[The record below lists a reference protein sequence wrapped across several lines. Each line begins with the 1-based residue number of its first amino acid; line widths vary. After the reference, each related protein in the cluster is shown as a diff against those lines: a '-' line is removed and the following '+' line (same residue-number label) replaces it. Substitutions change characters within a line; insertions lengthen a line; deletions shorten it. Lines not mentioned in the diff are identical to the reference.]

1 MTTIGIRALI
11 LAGLAT
17 IGVSGHASAAVLPMM
32 RYLPLLETSGG
43 VLNPGVIFAFNPQPD
58 PPGIPILDLA
68 DRFEPVLIQPGA
80 GGGTYDFVMS
90 FVGLPELLLPAVQK
104 PDVDG
109 VTDFTFDYAGH
120 AFEVGLTFSNPGAI
134 RDWESFNPQPDPP
147 GLWFGEAITYAAE
160 DPRVAITVF
169 EDGSQLKF
177 TVPEPS
183 TWALMGLGFAT
194 LGLLAYRKASQTLA
208 FGSHA

>member
-1 MTTIGIRALI
+1 MTTNGVRALI

-17 IGVSGHASAAVLPMM
+17 IGVSGHTSAAGLPM

-68 DRFEPVLIQPGA
+68 NRYEPVLIQPGA

-90 FVGLPELLLPAVQK
+90 FVGLPGLLLPAVQK
-104 PDVDG
+104 PDMDG

-120 AFEVGLTFSNPGAI
+120 AFEVGLAFSNPSAI
-134 RDWESFNPQPDPP
+134 RDWGSFNPQPDPP
-147 GLWFGEAITYAAE
+147 GVWFGDAITYAAE
-160 DPRVAITVF
+160 DPRAAITVF

-177 TVPEPS
+177 TVPEPA
-183 TWALMGLGFAT
+183 TWTLMGLGFAS
-194 LGLLAYRKASQTLA
+194 LGLLARGRGGRSRACSSRA
-208 FGSHA
+208 